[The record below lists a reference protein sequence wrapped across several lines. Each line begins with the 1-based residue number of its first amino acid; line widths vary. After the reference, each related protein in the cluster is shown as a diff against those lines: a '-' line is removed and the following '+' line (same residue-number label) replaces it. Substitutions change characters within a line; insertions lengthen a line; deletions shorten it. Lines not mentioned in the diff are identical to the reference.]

1 MISSIPT
8 MTNISFDD
16 YLNSNIQTTLKFE
29 SVREEE
35 IKNII
40 LHVNSKL
47 TAVSNGL
54 TIILIK
60 RLASV
65 KLNLKLL
72 LLVRNFLLE
81 RFWTV

>member
-1 MISSIPT
+1 

-35 IKNII
+35 INNII